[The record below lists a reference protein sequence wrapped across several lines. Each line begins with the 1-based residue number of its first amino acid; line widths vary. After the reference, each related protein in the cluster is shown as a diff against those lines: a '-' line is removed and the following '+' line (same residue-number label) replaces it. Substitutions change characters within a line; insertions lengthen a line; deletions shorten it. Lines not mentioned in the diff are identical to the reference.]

1 MPALRRMPVHHQ
13 AHYPPFAKKYGH
25 THADSSIFRSLAGMA
40 VLTLCLIRMN
50 TVEPTASDSPN
61 QRRDIH
67 VLPDALINKIAA
79 GEVVERPASVVKE
92 LLDNA
97 VDAGATRVSIAIE
110 NGGRTLIR
118 VTDDGSGIAPDQV
131 ALAVARHATSKIQT
145 IDDLFAIQ
153 TMGFRG
159 EALASIAG
167 VSHTIIVTRRAIDAQ
182 GVQTV
187 VRESVVERPVP
198 CAAPVGTSIEV
209 RDLFYCVPAR
219 RKFLR
224 GDSTEFGHISET
236 VLRTALAHPE
246 IAFTLTHNGRSSLNL
261 PATTDA
267 QARIVAGLN
276 KELRGQ
282 LIPLEHTESGISV
295 TGFVGTPATARATAH
310 YQYLFL
316 NGRYIRDR
324 SIFHAVKESFRGLIE
339 PQAQPVAVIFMRMP
353 PSAFDVNVHPQK
365 IEVRFREPNLAYRA
379 VLAAIRERLLASDL
393 TPRMK
398 LPAAPTTE
406 SANVFMANQTEE
418 RRQVIA
424 EFFRDPQPLQN
435 ALELPTGTV
444 KVPSEAVSAQP
455 GIVAN
460 QPPLEPEHFPGETV
474 NRATPTPSVAS
485 TEPAAWT
492 PASSVAGPTPK
503 FMQFHN
509 SFIVVE
515 DGDGLLVIDQH
526 ALHERVIYEQLLAR
540 VRNHS
545 MAGQRLLLPVVVSVT
560 ATQLAA
566 LERVRGLLASL
577 GIEISQF
584 DASSVA
590 VQSLPSLLSR
600 LNTMDFVRELL
611 DKVAENPTGI
621 TDEELLHEVLDM
633 ASCKAAVKAGDPLAN
648 QEIAALLARRH
659 DVERSSNCP
668 HGRPTTIRLERRD
681 LEKQFKRR

>member
-1 MPALRRMPVHHQ
+1 MLSNMNATEATPSAVPAGRRV
-13 AHYPPFAKKYGH
+13 
-25 THADSSIFRSLAGMA
+25 
-40 VLTLCLIRMN
+40 
-50 TVEPTASDSPN
+50 
-61 QRRDIH
+61 IH

-97 VDAGATRVSIAIE
+97 VDAGATRLSVTVE

-118 VTDDGSGIAPDQV
+118 VTDDGCGIAPDQV
-131 ALAVARHATSKIQT
+131 ALALARHATSKIQT

-167 VSHTIIVTRRAIDAQ
+167 VSHTTIITRRAQDDQAVRVVAQ
-182 GVQTV
+182 
-187 VRESVVERPVP
+187 ESVLDSPVP
-198 CAAPVGTSIEV
+198 CAAPVGTTIEV

-236 VLRTALAHPE
+236 VLRAALAHPA
-246 IAFTLTHNGRSSLNL
+246 IAFSLTHNGRSSLNL

-267 QARIVAGLN
+267 QARVVAALN
-276 KELRGQ
+276 KELQGH
-282 LIPLEHTESGISV
+282 LIALDHAAPGIRV
-295 TGFVGTPATARATAH
+295 EGFVGKPATARATAH

-339 PQAQPVAVIFMRMP
+339 PQSQPVAVIFLSMP
-353 PSAFDVNVHPQK
+353 PTAFDVNVHPQK

-379 VLAAIRERLLASDL
+379 VLAAIREQLLASDL
-393 TPRMK
+393 TPPMR
-398 LPAAPTTE
+398 LPSAPAPEAAQQ
-406 SANVFMANQTEE
+406 FMAKQTQE

-424 EFFRDPQPLQN
+424 EFFRDPQPLQQSL
-435 ALELPTGTV
+435 AVPSPQLPQKDRDDIPKADSGAAVMPDVAPPAAGATSSTVVQQPPVSVVPDTASSAITDGTV
-444 KVPSEAVSAQP
+444 
-455 GIVAN
+455 
-460 QPPLEPEHFPGETV
+460 
-474 NRATPTPSVAS
+474 
-485 TEPAAWT
+485 
-492 PASSVAGPTPK
+492 PK

-515 DGDGLLVIDQH
+515 DGEGLLVIDQH
-526 ALHERVIYEQLLAR
+526 ALHERVIYESLLAR
-540 VRNHS
+540 VRAGTI
-545 MAGQRLLLPVVVSVT
+545 AGQRLLLPVVVSVT
-560 ATQLAA
+560 MRQLAG
-566 LERVRGLLASL
+566 LDRVRPLLASL
-577 GIEISQF
+577 GIEITQF

-590 VQSLPSLLSR
+590 VQSLPGLLSR
-600 LNTMDFVRELL
+600 LNTMDFVKEIL
-611 DKVAENPTGI
+611 DKATEQSSDI

-633 ASCKAAVKAGDPLAN
+633 AACKAAIKAGDPLTN
-648 QEIAALLARRH
+648 PEITALLARRQE
-659 DVERSSNCP
+659 VERSSNCP
-668 HGRPTTIRLERRD
+668 HGRPTTIRLDRRD

>member
-1 MPALRRMPVHHQ
+1 ML
-13 AHYPPFAKKYGH
+13 
-25 THADSSIFRSLAGMA
+25 SN
-40 VLTLCLIRMN
+40 MN
-50 TVEPTASDSPN
+50 ATEPTPSAVPAG
-61 QRRDIH
+61 RRIIH

-97 VDAGATRVSIAIE
+97 VDAGATRLSVTIE

-131 ALAVARHATSKIQT
+131 ALALARHATSKIQT
-145 IDDLFAIQ
+145 MDDLFAIQ

-167 VSHTIIVTRRAIDAQ
+167 VSHTTIITRRAQDDQA
-182 GVQTV
+182 VRV
-187 VRESVVERPVP
+187 VARESVMDAPIP
-198 CAAPVGTSIEV
+198 CAAPVGTTIEV

-246 IAFTLTHNGRSSLNL
+246 ITFSLTHNGRSSLNL

-267 QARIVAGLN
+267 QARVVTALN
-276 KELRGQ
+276 KELQGE
-282 LIPLEHTESGISV
+282 LIALDHAETGIRV
-295 TGFVGTPATARATAH
+295 EGFVGKPATARATAH

-339 PQAQPVAVIFMRMP
+339 PQSQPVAVIFLYMP
-353 PSAFDVNVHPQK
+353 PTAFDVNVHPQK

-393 TPRMK
+393 TPPMR
-398 LPAAPTTE
+398 LPSAPTPE
-406 SANVFMANQTEE
+406 AAQQFMAHQTQE

-424 EFFRDPQPLQN
+424 EFFRDPQPLQQS
-435 ALELPTGTV
+435 LDVPLPQ
-444 KVPSEAVSAQP
+444 SAQYDLGNIP
-455 GIVAN
+455 TAN
-460 QPPLEPEHFPGETV
+460 SSIPAMAGDSEPRSATHSSAATISSALPAWGATSPPAF
-474 NRATPTPSVAS
+474 AT
-485 TEPAAWT
+485 
-492 PASSVAGPTPK
+492 AGAPK

-526 ALHERVIYEQLLAR
+526 ALHERVIYESLLAR
-540 VRNHS
+540 VRAGAI
-545 MAGQRLLLPVVVSVT
+545 AGQRLLLPVVVSVSMH
-560 ATQLAA
+560 QLAG
-566 LERVRGLLASL
+566 LDRVRPLLASL
-577 GIEISQF
+577 GIEITQF

-600 LNTMDFVRELL
+600 LNTMDFVKEIL
-611 DKVAENPTGI
+611 DKVAEESTGI

-633 ASCKAAVKAGDPLAN
+633 AACKAAIKAGDPLTN
-648 QEIAALLARRH
+648 QEIAALLARRQE
-659 DVERSSNCP
+659 VERSSNCP
-668 HGRPTTIRLERRD
+668 HGRPTTIRLDRRD

>member
-1 MPALRRMPVHHQ
+1 MLS
-13 AHYPPFAKKYGH
+13 
-25 THADSSIFRSLAGMA
+25 T
-40 VLTLCLIRMN
+40 MN
-50 TVEPTASDSPN
+50 ATEPTSSAPPAGGHV
-61 QRRDIH
+61 IH

-97 VDAGATRVSIAIE
+97 VDAGASRLVITIE

-118 VTDDGSGIAPDQV
+118 VTDDGSGISPDQV
-131 ALAVARHATSKIQT
+131 ALALARHATSKIQT

-167 VSHTIIVTRRAIDAQ
+167 VSHTTIITRRAQDDQAVRVVAQ
-182 GVQTV
+182 
-187 VRESVVERPVP
+187 ESVLDSPIP
-198 CAAPVGTSIEV
+198 CSAPVGTTIEV

-246 IAFTLTHNGRSSLNL
+246 IAFSLSHNGRSTLNL
-261 PATTDA
+261 PATTDP
-267 QARIVAGLN
+267 QVRVVAALN
-276 KELRGQ
+276 KDLQGQ
-282 LIPLEHTESGISV
+282 LLALDHGEPGIRV
-295 TGFVGTPATARATAH
+295 EGFVGKPATARATTH

-339 PQAQPVAVIFMRMP
+339 PQSQPVAVIFLHMP
-353 PSAFDVNVHPQK
+353 PAAFDVNVHPQK
-365 IEVRFREPNLAYRA
+365 IEVRFREPNLPYRA
-379 VLAAIRERLLASDL
+379 VLAAIRQRLLGSDL
-393 TPRMK
+393 TPPMR
-398 LPAAPTTE
+398 LTSPP
-406 SANVFMANQTEE
+406 SAEKAEQFMAHQTQE
-418 RRQVIA
+418 RREVIA
-424 EFFRDPQPLQN
+424 EFFRDPQPLQQS
-435 ALELPTGTV
+435 LDLPVT
-444 KVPSEAVSAQP
+444 
-455 GIVAN
+455 
-460 QPPLEPEHFPGETV
+460 QPPQTAGHTAAIDFNMPDTALHGEHNTAMPSSAAQLSPSTSAVFP
-474 NRATPTPSVAS
+474 ATS
-485 TEPAAWT
+485 PAGLT
-492 PASSVAGPTPK
+492 AGGPK

-526 ALHERVIYEQLLAR
+526 ALHERVIYESLLAR
-540 VRNHS
+540 VRAGTIS
-545 MAGQRLLLPVVVSVT
+545 GQRLLLPVVVSVSPR
-560 ATQLAA
+560 QLAG
-566 LERVRGLLASL
+566 LERVRPLLASL
-577 GIEISQF
+577 GIEITQF

-600 LNTMDFVRELL
+600 LNSMDFIKGIL
-611 DKVAENPTGI
+611 DKVAEESERI

-633 ASCKAAVKAGDPLAN
+633 AACKAAVKAGDPLAN
-648 QEIAALLARRH
+648 QEIAALLARRME
-659 DVERSSNCP
+659 VQRSSNCP
-668 HGRPTTIRLERRD
+668 HGRPTTIRLDRRD